1 MFHAFIIFI
10 VLVAFIK
17 LCIIFSEFII
27 KIYILCIIYDFVIIF
42 LHFIITLWKAIV
54 FDLHIKIYSFYFI
67 LISNFCMWFYYFFS
81 CFIWKLLLLFPY
93 IFGGFLSFAGVCR
106 FFLFF
111 IQILHFINIF
121 IFSSSSKLFDQ
132 FYGMRFL
139 FEFLLSFIL
148 IFFFMFNAA
157 FC

>member
-27 KIYILCIIYDFVIIF
+27 KIYILCIIYDFVIIS

-106 FFLFF
+106 FFCFSF
-111 IQILHFINIF
+111 RFCIL
-121 IFSSSSKLFDQ
+121 
-132 FYGMRFL
+132 
-139 FEFLLSFIL
+139 L
-148 IFFFMFNAA
+148 IFLSLAAVRNCLTSFMAWGFFLN
-157 FC
+157 FCYRLF